1 MSIEEF
7 IEIASQHITIGLRT
21 VRLTINYY
29 QAIYEF
35 ICEEDVSLLYVDPY
49 NEKFEIFWRIAYYDY
64 ITMKGGNPLE
74 TANSLHL

>member
-7 IEIASQHITIGLRT
+7 IQIAYNSMRIGLRT
-21 VRLTINYY
+21 VRIKVNNY
-29 QAIYEF
+29 QAIYPFVYEA
-35 ICEEDVSLLYVDPY
+35 DVKLLYAEPY

-64 ITMKGGNPLE
+64 ITMRGGDPLE